1 MKYLGIDYGT
11 KRVGV
16 ATSDDEGGMAFP
28 FRVLSNTKTL
38 VQDIGEICRKERI
51 GTIVVGESH
60 NFQGKPNPLMR
71 AITPFAEAL
80 KKETGLPLVFM
91 NEVFSSQEAARI
103 TGDNSKNDASA
114 AALVLQSYL
123 DRTNPPKPAS
133 FDEEES

>member
-1 MKYLGIDYGT
+1 MKYLAIDYGT
-11 KRVGV
+11 KRVGI

-28 FRVLSNTKTL
+28 FRVIPNTKTL
-38 VQDIGEICRKERI
+38 VTDIGEICRSERI

-80 KKETGLPLVFM
+80 KKETGLLLVFM

-103 TGDNSKNDASA
+103 TGDNSENDASA

-123 DRTNPPKPAS
+123 DRTNPPRNES
-133 FDEEES
+133 SEEV